1 MMRDKLQM
9 NKIRRLYL
17 FFLLMVVLVISTVF
31 LTGCQS
37 TDKKESYFD
46 TTGIEYSIFEYDPN
60 TNQTRVIWATT
71 LTNDTIW
78 NFNSFSVTFN
88 LYQDSIL
95 VKTETYNYDV
105 SVRHGADYT
114 GKFNFYADNEIDSI
128 EYVSWTANYSSF
140 WETYKIWFIVMISL
154 ASVASLIY
162 IIVMIIEDLEL
173 SDTFDAIAEFFEDYA
188 WVAFCILIPLIGGG
202 IWGIVGSYWVPIL
215 IVLGGIIAFVLIA
228 LIAHL
233 VKFIIESIADNISF
247 GMGGGRY
254 YEDADESEEFFDTDV
269 EDIADY
275 IDDRDKLMLF
285 KMEQLK
291 EYCRENGIKGYSSL
305 NKSELVDLIAS
316 NSNNENTQTTDKK
329 TTKHT
334 SQKSSTITFDDIAG
348 LEEAKIAFK
357 EKVVYAFEHKD
368 LYEKYGK
375 KVGGGLLL
383 YGLPGTGKTMFAEAA
398 SNETDSLFI
407 PIKCSDIKSKWY
419 GESEANVKKI
429 FEKARKA
436 KRAIIFFD
444 EFEAIGAKRTDDG
457 ENGNNDL
464 VPQILAEMQGVGSSN
479 SSSVIMVI
487 AATNKPWA
495 IDSAFLR
502 PGRFD
507 EKIYIPLPDLIAR
520 KKLFELKLKEV
531 PQENLDFDYL
541 AEITEGFNG
550 ADIGAFCDK
559 LKMLAISKSIETNAE
574 CPITMADVR
583 HIQEII
589 KSSVSSEDVERLL
602 EFKEQYS

>member
-1 MMRDKLQM
+1 
-9 NKIRRLYL
+9 
-17 FFLLMVVLVISTVF
+17 MVVLVISTVF

-173 SDTFDAIAEFFEDYA
+173 SDTFDAIAEFFEDHA

>member
-173 SDTFDAIAEFFEDYA
+173 SDTFDAIAEFFEDHA

-574 CPITMADVR
+574 CPIIMADVR

>member
-9 NKIRRLYL
+9 NKISRLYL

-173 SDTFDAIAEFFEDYA
+173 SDTFDAIAEFFEDHA

>member
-173 SDTFDAIAEFFEDYA
+173 SDTFDAIAEFFEDHA

-375 KVGGGLLL
+375 QVGGGLLL

>member
-173 SDTFDAIAEFFEDYA
+173 SDTFDAIAEFFEDHA

-275 IDDRDKLMLF
+275 IDDRYKLILF

-291 EYCRENGIKGYSSL
+291 EYCRESGIKGYSSL
-305 NKSELVDLIAS
+305 NKSELIDLIAS

-507 EKIYIPLPDLIAR
+507 EKIYIQLPDLIAR

>member
-173 SDTFDAIAEFFEDYA
+173 SDTFDAIAEFFEDHA
-188 WVAFCILIPLIGGG
+188 WVAFCILIPLTGGG

>member
-17 FFLLMVVLVISTVF
+17 FFLLMVVLVTSTVF

-173 SDTFDAIAEFFEDYA
+173 SDTFDAIAEFFEDHA
-188 WVAFCILIPLIGGG
+188 WVAFCILIPLIGGE

>member
-17 FFLLMVVLVISTVF
+17 FFLLMVVLVTSTVF

-173 SDTFDAIAEFFEDYA
+173 SDTFDAIAEFFEDHA

>member
-173 SDTFDAIAEFFEDYA
+173 SDTFDAIAEFFEDHA

-583 HIQEII
+583 HIHEII

>member
-173 SDTFDAIAEFFEDYA
+173 SDTFDAIAEFFEDHA

-583 HIQEII
+583 HIQKII

>member
-583 HIQEII
+583 HIQKII

>member
-1 MMRDKLQM
+1 M
-9 NKIRRLYL
+9 
-17 FFLLMVVLVISTVF
+17 
-31 LTGCQS
+31 
-37 TDKKESYFD
+37 
-46 TTGIEYSIFEYDPN
+46 
-60 TNQTRVIWATT
+60 
-71 LTNDTIW
+71 
-78 NFNSFSVTFN
+78 
-88 LYQDSIL
+88 
-95 VKTETYNYDV
+95 KTETYNYDV

>member
-173 SDTFDAIAEFFEDYA
+173 SDTFDAIAEFFEDHA

-334 SQKSSTITFDDIAG
+334 SQKSRTITFDDIAG

-583 HIQEII
+583 HIHEII

>member
-173 SDTFDAIAEFFEDYA
+173 SDTFDAIAEFFEDLA

-375 KVGGGLLL
+375 KVGDGLLL

-583 HIQEII
+583 HIHEII

>member
-1 MMRDKLQM
+1 M

-173 SDTFDAIAEFFEDYA
+173 SDTFDAIAEFFEDHA

-583 HIQEII
+583 HIHEII

>member
-173 SDTFDAIAEFFEDYA
+173 SDTFDAIAEFFEDLA

-583 HIQEII
+583 HIHEII

>member
-173 SDTFDAIAEFFEDYA
+173 SDTFDAIAEFFEDLA

>member
-9 NKIRRLYL
+9 NKIKRLYL

-173 SDTFDAIAEFFEDYA
+173 SDTFDAIAEFFEDHA

-589 KSSVSSEDVERLL
+589 KSSVSSEDVEHLL

>member
-9 NKIRRLYL
+9 NKIKRLYL

-173 SDTFDAIAEFFEDYA
+173 SDTFDAIAEFFEDHA

>member
-583 HIQEII
+583 HIHEII

>member
-173 SDTFDAIAEFFEDYA
+173 SDTFDAIAEFFEDHA

>member
-173 SDTFDAIAEFFEDYA
+173 SDTFDAIAEFFEDHA

-247 GMGGGRY
+247 GMGGSRY

>member
-173 SDTFDAIAEFFEDYA
+173 SDTFDAIAEFFEDHA
-188 WVAFCILIPLIGGG
+188 WVAFCILIQLIGGG

>member
-173 SDTFDAIAEFFEDYA
+173 SDTFDAIAEFFEDLA

-419 GESEANVKKI
+419 GESEANVKN
-429 FEKARKA
+429 F
-436 KRAIIFFD
+436 
-444 EFEAIGAKRTDDG
+444 
-457 ENGNNDL
+457 
-464 VPQILAEMQGVGSSN
+464 
-479 SSSVIMVI
+479 
-487 AATNKPWA
+487 
-495 IDSAFLR
+495 
-502 PGRFD
+502 
-507 EKIYIPLPDLIAR
+507 
-520 KKLFELKLKEV
+520 
-531 PQENLDFDYL
+531 
-541 AEITEGFNG
+541 
-550 ADIGAFCDK
+550 
-559 LKMLAISKSIETNAE
+559 
-574 CPITMADVR
+574 
-583 HIQEII
+583 
-589 KSSVSSEDVERLL
+589 
-602 EFKEQYS
+602 

>member
-1 MMRDKLQM
+1 
-9 NKIRRLYL
+9 
-17 FFLLMVVLVISTVF
+17 MVVLVISTVF

-173 SDTFDAIAEFFEDYA
+173 SDTFDAIAEFFEDHA

-583 HIQEII
+583 HIHEII